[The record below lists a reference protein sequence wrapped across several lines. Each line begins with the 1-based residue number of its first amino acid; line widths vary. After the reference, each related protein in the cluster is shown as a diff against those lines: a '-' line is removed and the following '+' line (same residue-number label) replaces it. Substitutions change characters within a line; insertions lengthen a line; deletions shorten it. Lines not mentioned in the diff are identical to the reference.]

1 MAYKEGATRTQ
12 CRCSRGVVDVGMKAF
27 YCAEI
32 IVLCV
37 VAGEVNLCDNAINS
51 RRAFSF
57 WKRRKEAGLC

>member
-57 WKRRKEAGLC
+57 